1 MSLCVTGKNIIKCSH
16 IPKTPKPLVCVLPWP
31 WPRIFFSFFPLE
43 SQTPILRFVRI
54 AWKSKTK
61 KLLRI
66 ESIGKPPLS
75 PSPIQFPTNE
85 NVETKFEFALET
97 SSSSSLETVYP
108 VELRFKRLELLQG
121 INLSFY
127 PVCIRGAPLFEIL
140 SLWIALSFFPSFFSI
155 EN

>member
-66 ESIGKPPLS
+66 GSIGKPPLS
-75 PSPIQFPTNE
+75 PNPVQFPTNE

-97 SSSSSLETVYP
+97 SSSSLQTVYP
-108 VELRFKRLELLQG
+108 VELLQG